1 MDNSVNEFIG
11 TGWKFPIEFRLDT
24 ASAVMISGEESIKN
38 SLDVLFTTPMAERL
52 MHADYGSELH
62 SFVFEQV
69 NKSTITY
76 MQVVIGDAILFNEP
90 RIVLNAID
98 IEPSLNNSACLEIT
112 VDYTIS
118 STNNRYN
125 YVYPFYLQ
133 EATNLYK

>member
-1 MDNSVNEFIG
+1 MNNSLNDFLG
-11 TGWKFPIEFRLDT
+11 TGWKFPIEFSLET
-24 ASAVMISGEESIKN
+24 ASVVLVDGEESIKN
-38 SLDVLFTTPMAERL
+38 SLDVLFSTPMGERL

-62 SFVFEQV
+62 SFVFEEV
-69 NKSTITY
+69 TKSTITY

-90 RIVLNAID
+90 RIVLNAIN
-98 IEPSLNNSACLEIT
+98 IEPSPNDPAFLKIE

-133 EATNLYK
+133 EATNLFK